1 MSVIVSN
8 ETCTVVNKHLKKKG
22 PKLASLTSVLNGKK
36 NLVKSNYNIP
46 FFHCAKSIMIPWV
59 SL

>member
-22 PKLASLTSVLNGKK
+22 TKLASLTSVLNGKK

-46 FFHCAKSIMIPWV
+46 FH
-59 SL
+59 

>member
-8 ETCTVVNKHLKKKG
+8 ETCTVVNKHLKKG
-22 PKLASLTSVLNGKK
+22 TKLASLTSVLSGKK

-46 FFHCAKSIMIPWV
+46 FH
-59 SL
+59 